1 MSDSER
7 LRLLRAQFDDDY
19 LFIRESARR
28 HVDMVSR
35 AAHARDDEMATTA
48 VAYLVHNLYTAFQGY
63 FLRIAKH
70 FENSLKDSAWHREL
84 IDRMK
89 IAIPGIRPAV
99 ITPDLVEPLDELRR
113 FRHLFRNMYKSRLRE
128 DRVTEVSEIAA
139 TIVKEFDTC
148 HEAFVGW
155 IDALLA
161 AEEAEG

>member
-7 LRLLRAQFDDDY
+7 LRLLRAQLDDDY
-19 LFIRESARR
+19 LFISESARR

-35 AAHARDDEMATTA
+35 AAHAQDDEMATTA
-48 VAYLVHNLYTAFQGY
+48 VAYLVHNLYTAFEGY

-70 FENSLKDSAWHREL
+70 FENSLDDSAWHREL

-113 FRHLFRNMYKSRLRE
+113 FRHLFRNMYKSRLRK
-128 DRVTEVSEIAA
+128 DRVTEVSEISA